1 MTGGISI
8 HVVDIARGIVAVGM
22 RVELFALAETP
33 RLLCDG
39 RVGAKGALDHPRL
52 GRRFEDG
59 RYELAFHVAEFYR
72 NAGIA
77 LPAVPFLEVAPFR
90 FGIADPRQH
99 YHFPLKVTP
108 WGYSLFRGG
117 A

>member
-8 HVVDIARGIVAVGM
+8 HVVDITRGVVAAGM
-22 RVELFALAETP
+22 RVELFALTEV
-33 RLLCDG
+33 RRRVCDG
-39 RVGAKGALDHPRL
+39 RIGATGSLDDARL
-52 GRRFEDG
+52 GQRFEQG

-72 NAGIA
+72 SAGIA

-90 FGIADPRQH
+90 FGIADPQQH

-108 WGYSLFRGG
+108 WGFSLFRGG